1 MTPTPVCHKN
11 YGSYFCIKYKNKNEW
26 FLLKKMSALECCYV

>member
-11 YGSYFCIKYKNKNEW
+11 YGSYFGIKNNNKKEW
-26 FLLKKMSALECCYV
+26 FLFKK